1 MVEKADIF
9 SPDALIR
16 FSRGCEAI
24 KLMDETIECVIYNVV
39 RRMLINTSINR

>member
-1 MVEKADIF
+1 MSSSRLRAC
-9 SPDALIR
+9 SALIR

-24 KLMDETIECVIYNVV
+24 KLMDETVECIIYNVV